1 MAGRIPLVLLA
12 CGSFNPITH
21 QHMRLFE
28 LARDHMH
35 QTGWLY
41 SKIACRNSISSS
53 QNSLRLI
60 LPQEC
65 LETCLWFV
73 AIFMKD

>member
-35 QTGWLY
+35 QTGWCQLF
-41 SKIACRNSISSS
+41 IFLMLVALNVH
-53 QNSLRLI
+53 LLI
-60 LPQEC
+60 R
-65 LETCLWFV
+65 V
-73 AIFMKD
+73 N